1 MTNSTAVI
9 AEFCGEHKKNVTV
22 VTFPGV
28 EQQLHGIYMI
38 SCIFT
43 SIVQWFSAAKRENS
57 VMAGDWDEFLLEMR

>member
-1 MTNSTAVI
+1 MVFGRKEKENPPFAKQTGRKKVQQMTNSTAVI

-43 SIVQWFSAAKRENS
+43 SIVQ
-57 VMAGDWDEFLLEMR
+57 